1 MRFLTDWLGADA
13 GTLNDRRA
21 GKLNRLDKLFLIAI
35 VAVGAALYM
44 VKLNYLLVDPW
55 ESHYSQVSWETL
67 KHNAFFRLWYQGSNR
82 FWSKPPLL
90 FWLQMPFIGTL
101 PITEFVC
108 RLPIVLFS
116 LGVLSGVYM
125 LLTRLFTRK
134 MAALSAFV
142 LMMSPMYF
150 QLSRQIM
157 VDLPFIGVNV
167 LAILCAALY
176 FFGEFAEGETVRLG
190 FRKFGLTMN
199 RRDFYLFMFYFFEGW
214 GFLAKGLLSIIIPG
228 AAFFI
233 YMLLT
238 GDFGAFFAWRNLK
251 KHLIGFG
258 VYLLVAGPW
267 FVYMWVDA
275 GYPFINEFIV
285 YHHFKRVG
293 GEIHKPND
301 LWTLYLRVLGYAL
314 FPWCAFIPMASYR
327 FFHGDREGSALRLR
341 LFIFSAFV
349 GPFFFLAFS
358 STKFWHYIAP
368 VVPVLAIMVGHYLT
382 ELWNARWGLSRKL
395 EVLTALFLVGVV
407 ARDIGNKFMV
417 WMYMVTFYQ
426 ERTGP
431 KLSFIFPFTK
441 TRIDTFVFAMAVVFV
456 LFGLVLLIAMFSE
469 RFKKWALGA
478 VFALP
483 AAFMIYFFVDA
494 MPRIAEWYSYKPLWD
509 AYEKDTGT
517 ERAPI
522 AQYYKWLEKS
532 LSFWSFNEI
541 QFLASDKEEAVL
553 RFYDRPGVQ
562 YAIVKNPDKNRFEN
576 LMRRINK
583 KTDVVSKIPQN
594 FLYKVY
600 GGNAKEFPIKDKF
613 LIKEVPEGAI
623 RVGAV
628 FDDAVEMVAYRIL
641 QGDTTPKEGET
652 VRIEVY
658 FKALRDNIQR
668 DYTVFVH
675 NEGDMG
681 DKRTK
686 DDQPM
691 AMGEYPTTFW
701 KKGDM
706 VRHPITARI
715 PGGNKNNYYWVL
727 AGIYHEDYRAN
738 ITTSGTLEQDGDNR
752 LKLVRLDIQR

>member
-1 MRFLTDWLGADA
+1 MRFLTDWLGTDA
-13 GTLNDRRA
+13 VSVNERRTGRLN
-21 GKLNRLDKLFLIAI
+21 KLDKLFLAI
-35 VAVGAALYM
+35 VVVVGAILYM

-55 ESHYSQVSWETL
+55 ESHYSQVSWETI

-90 FWLQMPFIGTL
+90 FWLQMPFFAVF

-108 RLPIVLFS
+108 RLPVVLFS
-116 LGVLSGVYM
+116 LGVLSGSYV

-134 MAALSAFV
+134 MAIVSTLV

-150 QLSRQIM
+150 QLSRQVM
-157 VDLPFIGVNV
+157 VDLPFIGLNF
-167 LAILCAALY
+167 LAILSMALY
-176 FFGEFAEGETVRLG
+176 FFGDLEEGETVRIG
-190 FRKFGLTMN
+190 TRKVSITVP
-199 RRDFYLFMFYFFEGW
+199 RRDFYLYLFYFFEGW
-214 GFLAKGLLSIIIPG
+214 AFLAKGLLSLIIPG
-228 AAFFI
+228 TTFFI
-233 YMLLT
+233 YMLIT
-238 GDFGAFFAWRNLK
+238 GDFGSFFAWRNLK
-251 KHLIGFG
+251 KHLLGFG

-267 FVYMWVDA
+267 FVYMWIDA
-275 GYPFINEFIV
+275 GYPFVNEFII
-285 YHHFKRVG
+285 YHHFKRVQ

-314 FPWCAFIPMASYR
+314 FPWCAFIPMAIYR
-327 FFHGDREGSALRLR
+327 FFHGDREGGALRLR
-341 LFIFSAFV
+341 LFLFSAFV

-358 STKFWHYIAP
+358 STKFHHYIAP
-368 VVPVLAIMVGHYLT
+368 VVPPLAVIIGYYLT
-382 ELWNARWGLSRKL
+382 ELWNSRWGLARKL
-395 EVLTALFLVGVV
+395 EIVVAFFVLGAV

-431 KLSFIFPFTK
+431 KLSAFRPT
-441 TRIDTFVFAMAVVFV
+441 MAVIFV
-456 LFGLVLLIAMFSE
+456 LFGLVLFLSMYSE
-469 RFKKWALGA
+469 KFKKWALGG

-483 AAFMIYFFVDA
+483 AAFMIYFFADA

-509 AYEKDTGT
+509 AYVKDTG
-517 ERAPI
+517 EARAPI

-541 QFLASDKEEAVL
+541 QFLASDKEQAVL

-583 KTDVVSKIPQN
+583 KVEIVAKIPQN
-594 FLYKVY
+594 VLYKVY
-600 GGNAKEFPIKDKF
+600 GGNAKEFPNKDRY
-613 LIKEVPEGAI
+613 LIKEIPEGAI
-623 RVGAV
+623 KVGAI
-628 FDDAVEMVAYRIL
+628 FDDAVELVAYRIL
-641 QGDTTPKEGET
+641 QGSTTPKEGDT
-652 VRIEVY
+652 VRLEVY

-675 NEGDMG
+675 NEGDKG

-706 VRHPITARI
+706 VRHPITVRI
-715 PGGNKNNYYWVL
+715 PGGNRNNYYWVL
-727 AGIYHEDYRAN
+727 TGIYQEDYRAN
-738 ITTSGTLEQDGDNR
+738 ITNPDKVNHDGDNR